1 MYVAD
6 MSIAEAKEMLTFYKT
21 EFKNPNEQERW
32 DMEDLADRI
41 AGRK

>member
-6 MSIAEAKEMLTFYKT
+6 MSVAEAKEMLAFYKK
-21 EFKNPNEQERW
+21 EFPNPCEQERW
-32 DMEDLADRI
+32 DMQDLKDRI